1 MAISILT
8 KYDEFKV
15 VREVNTELGFMDW
28 FFYNLIIP
36 IKYCKIPYKNFGK
49 ALYFSRNCLFCLE
62 NWKLWRASTT
72 IELKNIFYW
81 NSAHV
86 SYLPMPTKGTEWK
99 VSKYRVL
106 SGPYFPA
113 FGLNTERYGEIR
125 SNTERYGEMRRD
137 TGKCRAEKTPYL
149 DTFHAV
155 RVFGIFLFGVDLE
168 LFAKIKKDL
177 VSTHSGFYLTWFLR
191 NNRKNFYT
199 QILSKFRYQ
208 VLHYLIHVFE
218 LLKKWVRKSQF
229 YINHASH
236 LKTKIQKNAGSW
248 KQTFDNEIELIIFY
262 SEREW
267 GDLSLVE
274 GTPVLLKNLQYS
286 IVFGV
291 V

>member
-1 MAISILT
+1 MQS
-8 KYDEFKV
+8 
-15 VREVNTELGFMDW
+15 R
-28 FFYNLIIP
+28 
-36 IKYCKIPYKNFGK
+36 KNSVFGH
-49 ALYFSRNCLFCLE
+49 FSRSEGVRC
-62 NWKLWRASTT
+62 R
-72 IELKNIFYW
+72 
-81 NSAHV
+81 
-86 SYLPMPTKGTEWK
+86 YL
-99 VSKYRVL
+99 V
-106 SGPYFPA
+106 
-113 FGLNTERYGEIR
+113 
-125 SNTERYGEMRRD
+125 
-137 TGKCRAEKTPYL
+137 
-149 DTFHAV
+149 
-155 RVFGIFLFGVDLE
+155 FGVDLE

-286 IVFGV
+286 IAFGV